1 LLNLLPGTMV
11 AMQPGHT
18 TKLNDLLQLLDQGD
32 TDAVRT
38 ELIEHSCQRLRLLA
52 AKMLNRYPAVRRWEE
67 TDDVFVELAS
77 RLHETLEDVRPESA
91 RHFYNLAGQK
101 VRWVLIE
108 MTRRHYGPMGIG
120 KNQDTGEQS
129 EQPDEP
135 QNLAEWASFHEAV
148 ENLSDEAREVFNLVW
163 YEGLSQQEVGEV
175 LGLSVRTVKRR
186 WQAARC
192 QLYEALDGEP
202 PT

>member
-1 LLNLLPGTMV
+1 MV
-11 AMQPGHT
+11 VMNPGHT
-18 TKLNDLLQLLDQGD
+18 TKLNDLLTLLRQGD

-52 AKMLNRYPAVRRWEE
+52 AKMLNRYPMVRRWEQ
-67 TDDVFVELAS
+67 TDDVFVELAT
-77 RLHETLEDVRPESA
+77 RLHQTLEDVRPESA

-108 MTRRHYGPMGIG
+108 MARRHYGPLGVG
-120 KNQDTGEQS
+120 RNHDTGEQAETSSQPRNVS
-129 EQPDEP
+129 EWV
-135 QNLAEWASFHEAV
+135 AFHEAV
-148 ENLSDEAREVFNLVW
+148 ENLPDEAREVFNLTW
-163 YEGLSQQEVGEV
+163 YEGLSQDEIGEV

-202 PT
+202 PS